1 MSSQKTADLIE
12 KDVETI
18 KRTVTTLKKKDEEI
32 LDLLLKTKML
42 LDRQKI
48 EDIKLTVLEVEDDE
62 EDAPI
67 FEPEIIVETWEQ
79 KAEQLEQLTQTI
91 RYEFMEIL
99 NRSQEESAASN

>member
-1 MSSQKTADLIE
+1 MSSQNTADLIE

-48 EDIKLTVLEVEDDE
+48 EDIKLTVSKTLAQESVCSLVHSVE
-62 EDAPI
+62 
-67 FEPEIIVETWEQ
+67 
-79 KAEQLEQLTQTI
+79 L
-91 RYEFMEIL
+91 Y
-99 NRSQEESAASN
+99 

>member
-1 MSSQKTADLIE
+1 MSSQNTADLIE

-48 EDIKLTVLEVEDDE
+48 EDIKLTVSKTLAQESVCLLVNSVE
-62 EDAPI
+62 
-67 FEPEIIVETWEQ
+67 
-79 KAEQLEQLTQTI
+79 L
-91 RYEFMEIL
+91 Y
-99 NRSQEESAASN
+99 

>member
-1 MSSQKTADLIE
+1 MSSQNTADLIE

-48 EDIKLTVLEVEDDE
+48 EDIKLTVSK
-62 EDAPI
+62 
-67 FEPEIIVETWEQ
+67 T
-79 KAEQLEQLTQTI
+79 
-91 RYEFMEIL
+91 
-99 NRSQEESAASN
+99 